1 VGVDVKALFSGK
13 VDKVPGKDLSSNDFT
28 TDDKTALA
36 TLVSTAA
43 TQQQITDLQTQID
56 NLKGG

>member
-1 VGVDVKALFSGK
+1 
-13 VDKVPGKDLSSNDFT
+13 
-28 TDDKTALA
+28 LA

-56 NLKGG
+56 NLKGGWYQNLIQLNEVKKVNDYWYLVKYTRSGIT

>member
-1 VGVDVKALFSGK
+1 
-13 VDKVPGKDLSSNDFT
+13 
-28 TDDKTALA
+28 LA

-56 NLKGG
+56 NLKGGWYQNLIQLNEVKKAG